1 MWWRR
6 LSSSPRP
13 CPRHPARRHLP
24 GPESLG
30 RRGPDTQRIGV
41 CGGQVRQGL
50 NDPVGVLPVRG
61 HETRGPGGSG
71 TECRLDLWPIPG
83 CDTSGVSMTRVV
95 FDIPRPSA
103 LGSAH
108 ALVEARLPDQLKGIL
123 EVCSALSRDVL
134 TSTAMTQLPPCQKS
148 GDSSAGKEQHDL
160 HGQMEV
166 GCDNRGHVFHP
177 ELPRLFD

>member
-1 MWWRR
+1 M
-6 LSSSPRP
+6 P
-13 CPRHPARRHLP
+13 
-24 GPESLG
+24 LG
-30 RRGPDTQRIGV
+30 SV
-41 CGGQVRQGL
+41 
-50 NDPVGVLPVRG
+50 
-61 HETRGPGGSG
+61 
-71 TECRLDLWPIPG
+71 PIPG

-95 FDIPRPSA
+95 FDIPRPFA

-108 ALVEARLPDQLKGIL
+108 ALVEARLPNQVKGVL

-134 TSTAMTQLPPCQKS
+134 TSTAMTQLSPCQKS